1 MDLIKVFSLRAW
13 IVTDLLRYLF
23 LFLDGII
30 YGAISPLFQSTMKLT
45 SIRNLFTDDTFNI
58 VDFVADRIYVFLAL
72 FMFFKLV
79 FSVVTM
85 IANPDA
91 ISDKQKGMGKVLT
104 NSVITVVLVIVMPII
119 FQLAYNVQDII
130 VNQGVLSSIFIAPN
144 ESGNSISMDSG
155 QKIAKSVFK
164 IFIGKNPDIKNTNK
178 EVLNATNKFNSEQ
191 NSVGIEHFYDGVI
204 TNHEGNYYRI
214 YYVMIVSTIVGVML
228 LVSFIKMAIEIA
240 LRSIKLLM
248 MEVISPIAVIS
259 FVDPQSATK
268 GIFSKW
274 MSITLKTYLALFTRM
289 AILFFSTSLMSS
301 IDFEKFAKLEDSQL
315 GIFEL
320 IFVVLAFVAFMQS
333 APKLLEEL
341 FGYKPSE
348 DSKAIGGILG
358 GAFGFGAGALTSS
371 IQGARAGAA
380 GEQGIKKSWGGFK
393 GMTKG
398 AVSGGAAGY
407 KAGSKSG
414 KDGSVGLGSTWGAS
428 RAAIDQFKKTDDY
441 KLLQHAEG
449 LDKSKKEQAKY
460 EKRRPKWADTGD
472 AVTEEA
478 KFRSD
483 NASNAALLSDY
494 NSITG
499 PNEAKLKSDFRKKES
514 QKFANDKVYSSQYAK
529 AKNDILDKTF
539 EKKLAASKIN
549 AAEINVQKASR
560 LVDRQSSASEVR
572 NKIAAQQRIM
582 TDTTISAEQRAIA
595 AAEESALQSNLTR
608 LNSEISTLS
617 TDLISSGVDAARVA
631 GGFAL
636 DDTSN
641 TSAALKAD
649 YETTSTKLEKAKEDF
664 KTLQEEPRYSTDAK
678 LDKQISR
685 GKIMS

>member
-79 FSVVTM
+79 FSIVTM

-104 NSVITVVLVIVMPII
+104 NSVLTVVLVIVMPII

-144 ESGNSISMDSG
+144 ESGNTISMDSG

-164 IFIGKNPDIKNTNK
+164 IFIGKNPDVKNTNK
-178 EVLNATNKFNSEQ
+178 EVLNATNNFNKEQ

-214 YYVMIVSTIVGVML
+214 YYVMVVSTIVGVML
-228 LVSFIKMAIEIA
+228 LIAFIKMAIEIA
-240 LRSIKLLM
+240 LRSIKLLV

-274 MSITLKTYLALFTRM
+274 MSITLKTYLSLFTRL

-333 APKLLEEL
+333 APKMLEEI

-348 DSKAIGGILG
+348 DSKAIGGIVG
-358 GAFGFGAGALTSS
+358 GALGFGAGAVTSS

-380 GEQGIKKSWGGFK
+380 GEQGMRKIWGGLK
-393 GMTKG
+393 GMGKG
-398 AVSGGAAGY
+398 AASGGAAGY

-414 KDGSVGLGSTWGAS
+414 KDGGVGLGGMWGAS
-428 RAAIDQFKKTDDY
+428 RAANEQFKKSDDY
-441 KLLQHAEG
+441 KTLQHAQG

-460 EKRRPKWADTGD
+460 ESKKPKWADTD
-472 AVTEEA
+472 NVAAEEA
-478 KFRSD
+478 KFRAD
-483 NASNAALLSDY
+483 NASNASLISDY
-494 NSITG
+494 DKITG
-499 PNEAKLKSDFRKKES
+499 PGEEKLKYEFRKKES
-514 QKFANDKVYSSQYAK
+514 QKAANKEVYSSQYAN
-529 AKNDILDKTF
+529 AKNDILDKAF
-539 EKKLAASKIN
+539 EKKHTASKIN

-560 LVDRQSSASEVR
+560 LVDRQSSASEVQ

-582 TDTTISAEQRAIA
+582 SDTSISAEQRAIA

-608 LNSEISTLS
+608 LNSEIATLS
-617 TDLISSGVDAARVA
+617 TDLISSGVDAAMVSS
-631 GGFAL
+631 GLAL
-636 DDTSN
+636 DATSN
-641 TSAALKAD
+641 TSALLKAD
-649 YETTSTKLEKAKEDF
+649 YETISIKLEKAQSDF
-664 KTLQEEPRYSTDAK
+664 KTLQEEPRYSSDVK

-685 GKIMS
+685 GKLMS